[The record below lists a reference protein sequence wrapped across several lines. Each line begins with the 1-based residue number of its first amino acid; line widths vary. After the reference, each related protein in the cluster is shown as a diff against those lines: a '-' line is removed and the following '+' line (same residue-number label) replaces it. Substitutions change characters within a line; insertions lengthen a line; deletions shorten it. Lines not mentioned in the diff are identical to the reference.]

1 MRHGYVYDSDFCFQF
16 DLWHCV
22 EGLVLVLLSLFLV
35 KICYFGQAQR
45 NLKFAEVLGL
55 RVFICIF
62 TCSQL
67 QEKVSGR
74 MLVMLDKQ
82 VSWLFLCW
90 NMILLGSFYDTMTN
104 KQHEI
109 VFLDTN
115 NNFKHLIFIC
125 LSRHTVKKRITCFT
139 NFS

>member
-1 MRHGYVYDSDFCFQF
+1 
-16 DLWHCV
+16 
-22 EGLVLVLLSLFLV
+22 
-35 KICYFGQAQR
+35 
-45 NLKFAEVLGL
+45 
-55 RVFICIF
+55 
-62 TCSQL
+62 
-67 QEKVSGR
+67 
-74 MLVMLDKQ
+74 MLDKQ

-125 LSRHTVKKRITCFT
+125 LSRHTEKKDYMFYPGLPIFLKYLSSLFIDLKIMKKTGKNT
-139 NFS
+139 LSKLEGLKNLAQQNY

>member
-1 MRHGYVYDSDFCFQF
+1 M
-16 DLWHCV
+16 L
-22 EGLVLVLLSLFLV
+22 
-35 KICYFGQAQR
+35 
-45 NLKFAEVLGL
+45 
-55 RVFICIF
+55 
-62 TCSQL
+62 
-67 QEKVSGR
+67 GR

-115 NNFKHLIFIC
+115 NNFKHFI
-125 LSRHTVKKRITCFT
+125 LNINTFSIYRLENNEKK
-139 NFS
+139 

>member
-1 MRHGYVYDSDFCFQF
+1 
-16 DLWHCV
+16 
-22 EGLVLVLLSLFLV
+22 
-35 KICYFGQAQR
+35 
-45 NLKFAEVLGL
+45 
-55 RVFICIF
+55 
-62 TCSQL
+62 
-67 QEKVSGR
+67 
-74 MLVMLDKQ
+74 MLDKQ

-125 LSRHTVKKRITCFT
+125 LSRHTVKKRITT
-139 NFS
+139 GTTIVLYTTDTVAVILLL

>member
-1 MRHGYVYDSDFCFQF
+1 
-16 DLWHCV
+16 
-22 EGLVLVLLSLFLV
+22 
-35 KICYFGQAQR
+35 
-45 NLKFAEVLGL
+45 
-55 RVFICIF
+55 
-62 TCSQL
+62 
-67 QEKVSGR
+67 
-74 MLVMLDKQ
+74 MLDKQ

-115 NNFKHLIFIC
+115 NNFKHLIFM
-125 LSRHTVKKRITCFT
+125 LSRHTVKKRITCLQQFS

>member
-1 MRHGYVYDSDFCFQF
+1 
-16 DLWHCV
+16 
-22 EGLVLVLLSLFLV
+22 
-35 KICYFGQAQR
+35 
-45 NLKFAEVLGL
+45 
-55 RVFICIF
+55 
-62 TCSQL
+62 
-67 QEKVSGR
+67 

-125 LSRHTVKKRITCFT
+125 LVTPYCKKKELHVLPIFQIFKFSIYRLKNNEKKVKTTF
-139 NFS
+139 